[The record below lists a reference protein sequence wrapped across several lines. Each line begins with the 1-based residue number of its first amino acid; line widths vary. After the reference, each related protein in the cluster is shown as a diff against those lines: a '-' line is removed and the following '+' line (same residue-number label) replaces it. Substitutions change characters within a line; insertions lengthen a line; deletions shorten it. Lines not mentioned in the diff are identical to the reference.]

1 MAKISFTKLKL
12 TKKNEIKTLKYND
25 EEIEVKQYLPIQD
38 KLALISRV
46 ISYAADQYNFAN
58 SVKLDLFLSLEIMY
72 EYTNISFTEKQ
83 KENPTK
89 LYDLL
94 EENGLIDAVIS
105 LIPSTEYQ
113 TLYEGVAEISK
124 SVYNY
129 QNSVLGILENVVKD
143 YDGLKFDSKEILGEL
158 SNSEN
163 LSLVKDVIDKLG

>member
-12 TKKNEIKTLKYND
+12 TKKNEVQTLKYND
-25 EEIEVKQYLPIQD
+25 EIIEVKQYLPIQD

-46 ISYAADQYNFAN
+46 ISYAADQYNFTN

-72 EYTNISFTEKQ
+72 EYTNINFTEKQ

-124 SVYNY
+124 SIYTY
-129 QNSVLGILENVVKD
+129 QTSLLGILETARNDYSDLKLDADEIIKELTDPNQLSTVK
-143 YDGLKFDSKEILGEL
+143 K
-158 SNSEN
+158 
-163 LSLVKDVIDKLG
+163 VIDNLG

>member
-12 TKKNEIKTLKYND
+12 TKKNEIKTLKYNG

-72 EYTNISFTEKQ
+72 EYTNINFTEKQ

-124 SVYNY
+124 SIYTY
-129 QNSVLGILENVVKD
+129 QTSLLGILETARNDYGDLKLDADEIVK
-143 YDGLKFDSKEILGEL
+143 EL
-158 SNSEN
+158 TDPNQ
-163 LSLVKDVIDKLG
+163 LSTVKKVIDNLG

>member
-12 TKKNEIKTLKYND
+12 TKKNETKTLKYNN

-72 EYTNISFTEKQ
+72 EYTNINFTEKQ

-124 SVYNY
+124 SIYNY

>member
-1 MAKISFTKLKL
+1 MSKISFTKLKL
-12 TKKNEIKTLKYND
+12 TKKNEIKTLKYNG

-72 EYTNISFTEKQ
+72 EYTNINFTEKQ
-83 KENPTK
+83 KENSTK

-124 SVYNY
+124 NIYTY

>member
-12 TKKNEIKTLKYND
+12 TKKNEIKTLKYNG

-72 EYTNISFTEKQ
+72 EYTNINFTEKQ

>member
-12 TKKNEIKTLKYND
+12 TKKNEIKTLKYNG

-72 EYTNISFTEKQ
+72 EYTNINFTEKQ

-94 EENGLIDAVIS
+94 EENGLIDVVIS

-124 SVYNY
+124 NIYTY
-129 QNSVLGILENVVKD
+129 QTSLLGILETVHNDYSDLKLDADEIVK
-143 YDGLKFDSKEILGEL
+143 EL
-158 SNSEN
+158 TDPNQ
-163 LSLVKDVIDKLG
+163 LSMVKKVIDNLG

>member
-12 TKKNEIKTLKYND
+12 TKKNEIKTLKYNG

-58 SVKLDLFLSLEIMY
+58 SVKLDLFLSLEIIY
-72 EYTNISFTEKQ
+72 EYTNINFTEKQ
-83 KENPTK
+83 KENSTK

-124 SVYNY
+124 NIYTY

>member
-12 TKKNEIKTLKYND
+12 TKKNEIKTLKYNG

-72 EYTNISFTEKQ
+72 EYTNINFTEKQ

-94 EENGLIDAVIS
+94 EENGLIDAVIG
-105 LIPSTEYQ
+105 LIPHTEYQ

-143 YDGLKFDSKEILGEL
+143 YDGLKFDSKEILEEL
-158 SNSEN
+158 SNSEG

>member
-12 TKKNEIKTLKYND
+12 TKKNEIKTLKYNG

-72 EYTNISFTEKQ
+72 EYTNINFTEKQ
-83 KENPTK
+83 KENSTK

-124 SVYNY
+124 NIYTY

>member
-12 TKKNEIKTLKYND
+12 TKKNEIKTLKYNG

-46 ISYAADQYNFAN
+46 ISYASDQYNFAN

-72 EYTNISFTEKQ
+72 EYTNINFTEKQ

-129 QNSVLGILENVVKD
+129 QNSVLGILDVINKD
-143 YDGLKFDSKEILGEL
+143 YNNLKLDTNEIVEEL
-158 SNSEN
+158 TNPEQ
-163 LSLVKDVIDKLG
+163 LSTLKKVIDNLG

>member
-12 TKKNEIKTLKYND
+12 AKKNEIKTLKYNG

-72 EYTNISFTEKQ
+72 EYTNINFTEKQ

-124 SVYNY
+124 SIYNY

-158 SNSEN
+158 SNSEG